1 MSLFTIGD
9 SGGIRSVVTYDSIA
23 VYWQKPQEPV
33 EKYVIY
39 LNGIL
44 AGETAKTHYEF
55 LGLQPETGYMV
66 TIKALRG
73 NEPGVEQ
80 TYGRAQETAGTRSG
94 EDPQKTAGT
103 RNGEDAQE
111 TAGTRSGEDAQE
123 TAGTRSEEDPQET
136 ADAWNGED
144 AQETADARNWDEA
157 KVFGEL
163 CLTTEK
169 AGRRIDVTREPYC
182 AAGDGETVDTA
193 AIQRALDD
201 CGEGETVYL
210 PAGIYLTGALRL
222 HSDME
227 LYLEEGAVLQGT
239 DEPADYL
246 PRIWSRFE
254 GVEQECYSSYLNLGG
269 LNHKEGY
276 NCRNVM
282 IRGGGTIASG
292 GRSLAEKVI
301 ASETERLKDY
311 LASLG
316 DKINECEKPET
327 IPGRVRPRLIH
338 MANCQNIY
346 LSGVTFKDGAS
357 WNLQMIYSDN
367 IVTEGCTFHST
378 NVWNGDGWDPDSS
391 TNCTIFGCMFY
402 TGDDA
407 VAVKSGKNP
416 EGNEIARPTEHVWI
430 FDCKS
435 AFGHGITIGSEM
447 SGGVSDVR
455 IWDCDMSSSMC
466 GIEIKGTKKRGGY
479 VRDVHVR
486 DCSAARVLF
495 HSVGYNDDGIGAAR
509 PPVFENCCFEGMHIL
524 GEYFG
529 HESEWVPCEAIE
541 LAGFDEPGHE
551 LRNIVFRNITVGSS
565 RVSRKQSISLQY
577 CENITLERVRCL

>member
-1 MSLFTIGD
+1 MKLFTTGTD
-9 SGGIRSVVTYDSIA
+9 DNGIKSIVTYDSIV
-23 VYWQKPQEPV
+23 VYWLKPGEAV
-33 EKYVIY
+33 EKYGLY
-39 LNGIL
+39 LDGIL
-44 AGETAKTHYEF
+44 AGETEKTHYEF
-55 LGLQPETGYMV
+55 RGLKPETEYTV
-66 TIKALRG
+66 TIKAVRR
-73 NEPGVEQ
+73 NRPGVER
-80 TYGRAQETAGTRSG
+80 TDGHAQESGSAGNTG
-94 EDPQKTAGT
+94 E
-103 RNGEDAQE
+103 AQE
-111 TAGTRSGEDAQE
+111 FGG
-123 TAGTRSEEDPQET
+123 
-136 ADAWNGED
+136 
-144 AQETADARNWDEA
+144 ARNVEEA
-157 KVFGEL
+157 RESCVVRNAEEARESCVAQSRDGTQAFGEL
-163 CLTTEK
+163 RVTTEK
-169 AGRRIDVTREPYC
+169 AGRRIDVTQAPYC
-182 AAGDGETVDTA
+182 AAGDGKTMDTA
-193 AIQRALDD
+193 AVQKALDD
-201 CGEGETVYL
+201 CGEGETVYF
-210 PAGIYLTGALRL
+210 PAGTYLTGALRL

-254 GVEQECYSSYLNLGG
+254 GIEQECYSSYLNLGELDHG
-269 LNHKEGY
+269 AGY
-276 NCRNVM
+276 CCRNVT

-316 DKINECEKPET
+316 DKLNECEKPET

-367 IVTEGCTFHST
+367 IVTEGCTFSST

-455 IWDCDMSSSMC
+455 IWDCDMGSSMC

-495 HSVGYNDDGIGAAR
+495 HSVGYNDDGIGAPK
-509 PPVFENCCFEGMHIL
+509 PPVFENCRFEGLYIL

-551 LRNIVFRNITVGSS
+551 LRNIVFRDITIGSS
-565 RVSRKQSISLQY
+565 RTSRKQNISLQY
-577 CENITLERVRCL
+577 CENISLERIRCL